1 MDWIDDLSTAWQRE
15 YPDRDL
21 SSLPPMVRVA
31 RLALLI
37 ESFQNTVVTPFG
49 LSPNDYSVLATL
61 RRAGRPYA
69 LNPSQLY
76 SRLER
81 SSGGMTKILK
91 RLEQRGLVQR
101 APDPQDGRGSVVSL
115 TKEGLTVQDR
125 IFHAFLNASED
136 ALAPLSSTRRREAER
151 GLRSLLD
158 AFEAHFSA

>member
-1 MDWIDDLSTAWQRE
+1 MDWIDELSDAWTRE
-15 YPDRDL
+15 YPQLDATC
-21 SSLPPMVRVA
+21 LPPMVRLA
-31 RLALLI
+31 RLSLLI
-37 ESFQNTVVTPFG
+37 ESFQVEVLEPFELTP
-49 LSPNDYSVLATL
+49 SDYSVLASL

-101 APDPQDGRGSVVSL
+101 APDPRDGRGSRVSL
-115 TKEGLTVQDR
+115 TRQGLIVQDR
-125 IFHAFLNASED
+125 VFNAFLSASQD
-136 ALAPLSSTRRREAER
+136 VLAPLPSVRRREAER

-158 AFEAHFSA
+158 AFETHFNA